1 MCVCL
6 CVCVFVSARAHVC
19 VCVYCVC
26 ECGNIQSFDYVS
38 LVCIIVFNSN
48 SFCFSKGMCVKLC
61 NADYNRKLIGIVI
74 TLIVVKQVTD
84 WYKPVYITVGY
95 SIQSKSV
102 LDVENY
108 VFSKLYIH

>member
-1 MCVCL
+1 MRARARVY
-6 CVCVFVSARAHVC
+6 VCVYVC
-19 VCVYCVC
+19 MYCVC

-38 LVCIIVFNSN
+38 LVCIIVFSSN
-48 SFCFSKGMCVKLC
+48 SFCFSKGTCVKLC
-61 NADYNRKLIGIVI
+61 NADYHRKLIAMVI

-108 VFSKLYIH
+108 VFSKLHIH